1 MGKPWLHGCP
11 WGLLGA
17 TASAQPGPGAGRGPL
32 RGLSPG
38 RPGGPGTDGAGAAL
52 PRRAALAL
60 KAPSV
65 GFPAILHPPPLRWDP
80 GLGTMSSP
88 SRWRSPVPGH
98 VPPAFH
104 MKMGGDGQTDVHQ
117 AGLAGQWG
125 PEAMS
130 SPGAW
135 RGPWT
140 NSLCWA
146 LLPPAASLPQ
156 PCPSSIQKND
166 TCFPL
171 LHTSPS
177 SEATGW
183 DCSAGWTVSGLVSVR
198 RAPHFEQGPHPN
210 TVQGRAHAILLPFTY
225 PSLKT
230 VQEALLFL
238 LPEHSSPDRCLTPN
252 LLRVSV

>member
-1 MGKPWLHGCP
+1 MPLHQRSLA
-11 WGLLGA
+11 WGGEGA
-17 TASAQPGPGAGRGPL
+17 PEGAEPRPSGR
-32 RGLSPG
+32 
-38 RPGGPGTDGAGAAL
+38 AG
-52 PRRAALAL
+52 
-60 KAPSV
+60 
-65 GFPAILHPPPLRWDP
+65 HRWCR
-80 GLGTMSSP
+80 SSP
-88 SRWRSPVPGH
+88 APQSRPRPEGAFCRLPGH
-98 VPPAFH
+98 PSPSTPPVGPRSRHNELPKQMAVPSPRSRPACLSH
-104 MKMGGDGQTDVHQ
+104 ENGGRRPDRCPPSQP
-117 AGLAGQWG
+117 AGQWG
-125 PEAMS
+125 PEATS

-135 RGPWT
+135 SSPWT

-171 LHTSPS
+171 LHTGPS